1 MSKRILFIICF
12 VFCIGQI
19 VKAQKSD
26 SGWYVAGYSEQAAMN
41 YFTNSTMLEP
51 IEGIWQ
57 STDGFK
63 YSIEKDVE
71 NSRRVSGKYR
81 VIVLES
87 SSNAWNLGQIK
98 GFISPGSVE
107 EVYSFKYYTRNTNG
121 KNTESQ
127 NVLLVVESP
136 VIMTFQ
142 RIDGG
147 GKISMYRI
155 YPQVGEIAG
164 GSSVSQNNAPQWY
177 GSGIVIADKYIATN
191 NHVVEDAISLV
202 VCGIGGDFN
211 TTYKVQVV
219 AVDKNNDLA
228 VVKVVDEKFQGFG
241 MIPYGF
247 NFSTVDVGTEIF
259 ALGYPKADMMGNEVK
274 VTNGIINS
282 KTGYQGDVTKYQ
294 MSATIDH
301 GNSGGPVFDYKGNL
315 IGISQGGIGNEHARN
330 VNYAVKSV
338 YLQTLIQSCTEKINI
353 PKQNIISNFQ
363 LSDKIKAITP
373 FVLMIVANMETNN
386 GGNVSSGNTNGLSQG
401 SQMPAQGSDKEKAE
415 YLEKRAREK
424 YNLQDYA
431 GAYADIVESV
441 KLYPK
446 PETHDMKRFLALS
459 VANDTLSAI
468 ESLNYCIDNKY
479 ELENSCCLLGYIF
492 LAKKKYNEAIP
503 LLTNALVENK
513 KNVDALFLRGS
524 CKSELKDKPGAIA
537 DFMQAIKYEGLVD
550 SDYAMVYNGL
560 AYTYLEMNNFELAD
574 KYIKEA
580 LKREHMEWYVWDT
593 DGELAYKSG
602 DYQRCVSSMSNA
614 ITIKGDKNS
623 YYYRAMAKIKL
634 NNLQGAYRDIES
646 LKILDKHKGDSLAN
660 TIDMSKINFE
670 QEDGYEN
677 IITSPRVNSKCCK
690 NLYVKGIEQTSENI
704 AIHFIV
710 STMGMDELTYN
721 VDKKCYIQENNNKH
735 YLIKAENIAI
745 YPKKTEIGANM
756 KKEFVL
762 YFPAVDKDCQSL
774 DITNEIE
781 NGWWMKGIKMESS
794 EASEDWNNPQT
805 AEMGHKQQK
814 PVYVEGYGNIDMVWV
829 EGGTFMMGA
838 TGEQGV
844 DSDGD
849 ERPVHK
855 VALLDG
861 YYIGKYEVT
870 QGLWRVIMGKTPPKY
885 KGDNYPVEN
894 ITWVECQ
901 DFISKLNALTSRN
914 FRLPSEA
921 EWEYAARGGIKSRGY
936 KYSGSDR
943 LNDVAWHKG
952 NSGGYTHP
960 VGTKQPNELGIYD
973 MSGNVIEWCNDYYGR
988 YRDDTQANPTGP
1000 NMGTSRVLRGG
1011 GIKWE
1016 PSRCR
1021 VSARKGERARERDTH
1036 FGFRLACD

>member
-1 MSKRILFIICF
+1 MIKAMKRLFTILF
-12 VFCIGQI
+12 VTMLTGQSI
-19 VKAQKSD
+19 QAQKSD

-63 YSIEKDVE
+63 YAIEKDVE

-107 EVYSFKYYTRNTNG
+107 SVYSFKYYTRNTNG

-155 YPQVGEIAG
+155 YPQVDGIADG
-164 GSSVSQNNAPQWY
+164 GSASQSNAPQWY
-177 GSGIVIADKYIATN
+177 GSGIVISDKYIATN
-191 NHVVEDAISLV
+191 NHVVEDAQSLV

-211 TTYKVQVV
+211 TTYKLQVV

-228 VVKVVDEKFQGFG
+228 VVKVIDDKFQGFG

-338 YLQTLIQSCTEKINI
+338 YLQTLIQSCTEIINI
-353 PKQNIISNFQ
+353 PKQNIIANFQ

-373 FVLMIVANMETNN
+373 FVLMIVANTETND
-386 GGNVSSGNTNGLSQG
+386 GGNVSNRNSNGISQS
-401 SQMPAQGSDKEKAE
+401 SQMPTQGSDKEKAE

-424 YNLQDYA
+424 YSLQDYA
-431 GAYADIVESV
+431 GAYADILESV

-446 PETHDMKRFLALS
+446 PETHDMKWHLAVS

-468 ESLNYCIDNKY
+468 ESLKYCIDNQY
-479 ELENSCCLLGYIF
+479 EMEMSCYTLGYVYALQKNF
-492 LAKKKYNEAIP
+492 TEAIS
-503 LLTNALVENK
+503 LFTKALVENK
-513 KNVDALFLRGS
+513 KNVNALFLRGS

-550 SDYAMVYNGL
+550 SDYAMIYNGL
-560 AYTYLEMNNFELAD
+560 AYTYLEMNNYELAD

-677 IITSPRVNSKCCK
+677 IITSPRVDSKCCRS
-690 NLYVKGIEQTSENI
+690 LYVKGIEQTAENTI
-704 AIHFIV
+704 IHFIV
-710 STMGMDELTYN
+710 STIGIDGLTYN
-721 VDKKCYIQENNNKH
+721 VDKKYYIQGNNNKY
-735 YLIKAENIAI
+735 YLLKAENIALS
-745 YPKKTEIGANM
+745 PEKTEIGANT

-762 YFPAVDKDCQSL
+762 YFPAVDKDCHLL
-774 DITNEIE
+774 DIASEIE
-781 NGWWMKGIKMESS
+781 NGWWLKGIMMESS
-794 EASEDWNNPQT
+794 EATEDWNKPQT
-805 AEMGHKQQK
+805 AEIAHEQQK
-814 PVYVEGYGNIDMVWV
+814 SVYVEGYGNIDMIWV
-829 EGGTFMMGA
+829 EGGTFLMGGNPEIYKN
-838 TGEQGV
+838 TQTV
-844 DSDGD
+844 TVSS
-849 ERPVHK
+849 
-855 VALLDG
+855 
-861 YYIGKYEVT
+861 YYIGKFEVT
-870 QGLWRVIMGKTPPKY
+870 QGLWRAVMGDNPSYY
-885 KGDNYPVEN
+885 KSGNNYPVEN
-894 ITWVECQ
+894 VSWNDCQ
-901 DFISKLNALTSRN
+901 NFIIGLNQKTGKK
-914 FRLPSEA
+914 FRLPTEA
-921 EWEYAARGGIKSRGY
+921 EWEYAARGGKNSHNY
-936 KYSGSDR
+936 KYSGD
-943 LNDVAWHKG
+943 NIINNVAWYDK
-952 NSGGYTHP
+952 NSGKKTHP
-960 VGTKQPNELGIYD
+960 VGLKQANELGIHD
-973 MSGNVIEWCNDYYGR
+973 MSGNVWEWCSDWFGSYS
-988 YRDDTQANPTGP
+988 DSPLTNPVGADK
-1000 NMGTSRVLRGG
+1000 GSRRVMRGG
-1011 GIKWE
+1011 NWNDSSKYCDVSERFYGV
-1016 PSRCR
+1016 PSH
-1021 VSARKGERARERDTH
+1021 KYNHYGL
-1036 FGFRLACD
+1036 RLVMEE